1 MANTFAREA
10 TATTTAATPVT
21 VYTVPASTT
30 TVVIGFMIS
39 NVTSSAVTV
48 SIEVASTNMG
58 TDIPIP
64 AGSSLS
70 ALDGKIVLEATDTI
84 TVECDTTNGVDILL
98 SYMEITA

>member
-1 MANTFAREA
+1 MANTFSREI

-21 VYTVPASTT
+21 VYTAPAATT

-39 NVTSSAVTV
+39 NLLASAVTV

-64 AGSSLS
+64 AGSALS
-70 ALDGKIVLEATDTI
+70 ALDGKIVLEAADTI
-84 TVECDTTNGVDILL
+84 TVECDTLNGVEIIL
-98 SYMEITA
+98 SIMEIT